1 MPRKKEE
8 RRTVKEQ
15 VLHTFAEVHA
25 KLLRSAAAVESEAS
39 QRGERWGPREIL
51 AHIAAWEAEAFLRIP
66 LIAAGAPAKKYDA
79 DEFNAQAVGAVN
91 GHSFQQVHQSLCQT
105 HQQLVSLLTMLD
117 DGHFV
122 PGGSA
127 HEWITALIQHS
138 EEHVLE
144 LSKHI

>member
-1 MPRKKEE
+1 M
-8 RRTVKEQ
+8 KEQ
-15 VLHTFAEVHA
+15 VLRTFAEVHA
-25 KLLRSAAAVESEAS
+25 KLLMSATAVESQAS
-39 QRGERWGPREIL
+39 PPRERWGPREIL
-51 AHIAAWEAEAFLRIP
+51 AHIAAWETEALLRIP
-66 LIAAGAPAKKYDA
+66 LIAAGAPAKKYEA
-79 DEFNAQAVGAVN
+79 DEFNAQAVAAVN
-91 GHSFQQVHQSLCQT
+91 GHSFQQIHQTLCQT
-105 HQQLVSLLTMLD
+105 HQQLVSLLAMLD